1 MSCNDLRA
9 WAAVVR
15 REWQVSRRSPAFWT
29 VAGLGSVLAMW
40 RSSAPG
46 TSAALAAYQSGQVI
60 VLGVGAI
67 AILLSGSAA
76 ARDHRRLSQELVFA
90 KSQGTTASLI
100 TARFVAAALSMLTAA
115 AIVLTASALTQ
126 RLLGGTPLQ
135 LAPYLA
141 ALARSAVPISLA
153 ATLGFALGSLFA
165 TPLAAGIAA
174 IYWAAVP
181 LARSHIPVAF
191 DLTLSQHWP
200 LSVVLTFAFIVLTA
214 GLHAYP
220 LRSDRARA
228 RHLVGASILLF
239 AAAALAAFAIASAGD
254 DGLLE
259 PDPVLAAMAS
269 QTSESHRRAPGFWL
283 PNPNGRIVGLSD
295 FSGRPVLLVF
305 WGPGAPRSA
314 RAPAVLREL
323 VARHRD
329 ATLAAVAVCLDRDA
343 QTLDAFVPEAGDD
356 VVLLWDRGRH
366 FGDGLEWSDSPAAV
380 SYEVTTVPTA
390 VLLDQDHN
398 IVEVLVGE
406 DGLDLVQPAL
416 SRLVGKE

>member
-1 MSCNDLRA
+1 MSCSDLRA
-9 WAAVVR
+9 WAAVAR

-29 VAGLGSVLAMW
+29 VAALGAVLAMW

-46 TSAALAAYQSGQVI
+46 TSAALAAYQTEQVI
-60 VLGVGAI
+60 VLGVGVI

-76 ARDHRRLSQELVFA
+76 ARDHRRLCQELVFA

-100 TARFVAAALSMLTAA
+100 MARFVAAALCMLTVA

-126 RLLGGTPLQ
+126 RALGGTPLR

-141 ALARSAVPISLA
+141 ALARSAVPIALA
-153 ATLGFALGSLFA
+153 ATLGFALASLFT
-165 TPLAAGIAA
+165 TPLAGGVAA
-174 IYWAAVP
+174 IYWVAVP
-181 LARSHIPVAF
+181 LARSHIPIAF
-191 DLTLSQHWP
+191 DFTLSQHWP
-200 LSVVLTFAFIVLTA
+200 LSVLLILAFIMLTA

-220 LRSDRARA
+220 VRSDRRRA
-228 RHLVGASILLF
+228 RHLVCASVVLF
-239 AAAALAAFAIASAGD
+239 AAAALAAFGIASAGD
-254 DGLLE
+254 DGLLG

-269 QTSESHRRAPGFWL
+269 QTSERHRRAPGFWL
-283 PNPNGRIVGLSD
+283 PDPNGRIVGLSD
-295 FSGRPVLLVF
+295 FFGRPVLLVF

-314 RAPAVLREL
+314 RALAVVRE
-323 VARHRD
+323 VAARHRD
-329 ATLAAVAVCLDRDA
+329 ASLAAIAVCLDRDA
-343 QTLDAFVPEAGDD
+343 ETLGAFVPEAGDD

-380 SYEVTTVPTA
+380 SYEVTEVPTA
-390 VLLDQDHN
+390 VLLDQGHN
-398 IVEVLVGE
+398 IVQVFAGE